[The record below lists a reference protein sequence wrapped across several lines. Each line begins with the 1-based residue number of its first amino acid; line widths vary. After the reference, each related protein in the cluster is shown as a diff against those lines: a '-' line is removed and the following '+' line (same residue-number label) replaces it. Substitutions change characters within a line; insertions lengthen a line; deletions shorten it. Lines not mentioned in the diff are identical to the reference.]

1 MGGGAGCV
9 CGVEAVDDE
18 EEDEEEGEPTA
29 ADVCSTTAVATGAEA
44 ATSSDA
50 EAGAAA
56 AATTAA
62 DEDDGGDDELE
73 GGSELWDDGLP
84 GILGNEHTS
93 QRVMSSWFWNVQRL
107 QVHCSPAIA
116 GCGCGC
122 WGSCGSA
129 GADIERPPW
138 YRPPSADATAAAAG
152 SCWWLVENLGGGGR
166 GGRGGRFTYGPVGC
180 DGDPS
185 ILSWACCWSTSFC
198 IRSTSSSSS

>member
-9 CGVEAVDDE
+9 CGVEAVDE
-18 EEDEEEGEPTA
+18 EEEEEEEEEGEPTA

-44 ATSSDA
+44 ATSSDV

-56 AATTAA
+56 TTAG
-62 DEDDGGDDELE
+62 DEDDGGDVELA
-73 GGSELWDDGLP
+73 GGSELWDDSLP

-93 QRVMSSWFWNVQRL
+93 QRVMSSWFWNVQSL

-116 GCGCGC
+116 GCGCCC

-138 YRPPSADATAAAAG
+138 YRPSAGATAAAAG

-180 DGDPS
+180 DGDPKS
-185 ILSWACCWSTSFC
+185 KKDFRLAHEQIN
-198 IRSTSSSSS
+198 IRTNLLY